1 MEPADSRPSLPPTD
15 PAAADNAARQKRVS
29 AVLNNPRL
37 SSYVTFD
44 HQSQIGILILTLRD
58 HLARLGRD
66 QSRHK
71 RQTTSITMLTVS
83 LSAASSVLIGLSFK
97 DAETSWVDPLVLK
110 NTALLFTAV
119 IAVVNAY
126 DALFRPHRLW
136 VREGKCYGLI
146 KDILLKVELRAV
158 RAKDEPVTSKEIE
171 EFRAE
176 LAKVLQED
184 LESWVRQHGEE
195 LLSAKLPASPPPAN
209 PPGPKP

>member
-1 MEPADSRPSLPPTD
+1 MEPADSNPSPQPTD
-15 PAAADNAARQKRVS
+15 TAAADNAERQKRVS
-29 AVLNNPRL
+29 AVLNNPKL
-37 SSYVTFD
+37 SSYVAFD
-44 HQSQIGILILTLRD
+44 PQSQIGILILTLRD

-83 LSAASSVLIGLSFK
+83 LSAAASVLIGLSFK

-176 LAKVLQED
+176 LAKILQDD
-184 LESWVRQHGEE
+184 LEAWARQHGEE
-195 LLSAKLPASPPPAN
+195 LLTAREPASPPA
-209 PPGPKP
+209 PPPPPVKP

>member
-1 MEPADSRPSLPPTD
+1 MDTPDTPPPPQLPET
-15 PAAADNAARQKRVS
+15 AAADNAERQKRVS
-29 AVLNNPRL
+29 AVLNNPKL
-37 SSYVTFD
+37 SSYVAFD
-44 HQSQIGILILTLRD
+44 PQSQIGILILTLRD

-71 RQTTSITMLTVS
+71 SQTTSITMLTVS

-110 NTALLFTAV
+110 NMALLFTAV

-136 VREGKCYGLI
+136 VREGKCYGLL

-176 LAKVLQED
+176 LAKILQAD

-195 LLSAKLPASPPPAN
+195 LLTAREPASPPP
-209 PPGPKP
+209 PPPPPVKP